1 MKGRGHI
8 ARTGGKLHH
17 TDRQIGSHR
26 GYTEHF
32 HHLQHSTLCGNTA
45 HWSHWK
51 GIHTVATTCY
61 CLATCTE
68 TPDDV
73 DKTEAS
79 LKTGRT
85 LEKQLIEHEPQWW
98 EMTRRMGLGLGLGL
112 GLGIIFNV
120 GKPLARRLLIQA
132 PPSHHWFCPQQ
143 VERHGS
149 APFFTSAW
157 PTTWPSNVRLTT
169 PLWWPGWDAESHLHY
184 WDLLSGSARIPKL
197 YHCSGSSGCPTGV
210 QRELH
215 PLTDSTHYNNH
226 WHTFC
231 TINLTSHTTQLEG
244 LPLLAC
250 VLIVISVQPEL
261 WRPCTSIRHHTT
273 PTCVPPYIPFGPL
286 LTWSILDWHLVQY
299 WMEWIN
305 EQCRN
310 DWSLMVGTPKSK
322 N

>member
-26 GYTEHF
+26 SYTEHF
-32 HHLQHSTLCGNTA
+32 HHLQYSTLCGNTA
-45 HWSHWK
+45 HWSRWK

-61 CLATCTE
+61 CLATCTV

-73 DKTEAS
+73 DNTEAS

-149 APFFTSAW
+149 APCFTSTW
-157 PTTWPSNVRLTT
+157 PTTWPTNIRRTT

-184 WDLLSGSARIPKL
+184 WDPPSGL
-197 YHCSGSSGCPTGV
+197 CG
-210 QRELH
+210 
-215 PLTDSTHYNNH
+215 DSKA
-226 WHTFC
+226 
-231 TINLTSHTTQLEG
+231 
-244 LPLLAC
+244 LPLLWLQWMSHWCPERASSTDQFDSLSQSLTYILYYKSNFTYYTAWRFSFTC
-250 VLIVISVQPEL
+250 LCISCYISTAWTVEALHLHQTPHNTNLCPTIHHFWPTPHLIHPGLASRTVLDGV
-261 WRPCTSIRHHTT
+261 
-273 PTCVPPYIPFGPL
+273 
-286 LTWSILDWHLVQY
+286 
-299 WMEWIN
+299 N
-305 EQCRN
+305 
-310 DWSLMVGTPKSK
+310 
-322 N
+322 